1 MATSMITNTSKSLAS
16 CLQQQQQQ
24 KDEKSAHSNVTSV
37 EILKI

>member
-16 CLQQQQQQ
+16 CLQQQQQ